1 MHVKNG
7 QRHFIT
13 VLLIIFLPVLLQA
26 QSLEKKAD
34 EILAGEKEFSGVV
47 LLADKGTIKYHKG
60 MGYRDYASR
69 SPLLKTDLFELAS
82 VSKQFTAFIIISL
95 QKDGIL
101 QYDELAEKYI
111 DIPYKGITIRHLLT
125 HTSGLPDYQQVM
137 DAYWDKK

>member
-13 VLLIIFLPVLLQA
+13 VLLIIFLPVLLQG

-47 LLADKGTIKYHKG
+47 LLADKGTIKYHKA

-82 VSKQFTAFIIISL
+82 VSKQFTAFIII
-95 QKDGIL
+95 
-101 QYDELAEKYI
+101 
-111 DIPYKGITIRHLLT
+111 
-125 HTSGLPDYQQVM
+125 
-137 DAYWDKK
+137 